1 MISPL
6 AKERG
11 KKYSLSGIPRFV
23 SNGGMTIFKFLIL
36 FVAFLPSVHA
46 RLVQIIHTNDLHS
59 YFAGTRGGMGG
70 YARLKT
76 LVEELREK
84 ATAQGMPTVYLDG
97 GDFGEGSSYYFSNQG
112 VDSLR
117 ALDLLGVDVTV
128 LGNHDFIL
136 GGRELANQIKEA
148 KLSASIV
155 SANMGNKRF
164 TGLLNYMPDSV
175 DITLGEHKIR
185 VFGLTTPDLHFQYP
199 LRPLGFILPPHN
211 IGLKVAEKA
220 KKDDIDFLIALTH
233 IGIERDTKLVQK
245 SRSID
250 LVVGGHDH
258 IRFEKPRFVKNI
270 EGREIPILQAGA
282 HATAVGSLILDL
294 QKNGQTKVI
303 DYRLYDVTLDIP
315 EDGRIKEFVEQAYV
329 NREMYF
335 KRSWEEVIG
344 FSDITLNGNYNGVD
358 RNQKSCWSQ
367 HMARLTRTTA
377 KADLGFQVD
386 NFQGEEIS
394 PGPIRYGDM
403 IDNFPHFRKWGD
415 DGWKIVKATVPGFL
429 LKFALKFLNSPDSPL
444 PLTIDGFNVKD
455 ENGKLLRYQPGKH
468 RNKTLLVGEY
478 PIKNFKLYSV
488 ALPSELTFGLL
499 RTSSFLANL
508 VFLNYTE
515 VKDGFYWPVLEKY
528 IKENSPL
535 RCE

>member
-1 MISPL
+1 MLKIL
-6 AKERG
+6 LG
-11 KKYSLSGIPRFV
+11 LLLSF
-23 SNGGMTIFKFLIL
+23 S
-36 FVAFLPSVHA
+36 AHA

-76 LVEELREK
+76 LVDQLRAD
-84 ATAQGMPTVYLDG
+84 ATKQGIISVYLDG

-136 GGRELANQIKEA
+136 GGCELASQIKKS
-148 KLSASIV
+148 KLQASLL
-155 SANMGNKRF
+155 SANMGNKAM
-164 TGLLNYMPDSV
+164 TCLQNYMPDSV
-175 DITLGEHKIR
+175 DITVGEHKVR
-185 VFGLTTPDLHFQYP
+185 VFGLTTPDIHFQYP
-199 LRPLGFILPPHN
+199 LRPLGFILPPQN
-211 IGLKVAEKA
+211 IGLKIAAKA

-233 IGIERDTKLVQK
+233 LGIERDTKLVQK

-258 IRFEKPRFVKNI
+258 IRFETPQYVKNL

-294 QKNGQTKVI
+294 QKNGQSKVI
-303 DYRLYDVTLDIP
+303 DYRLYDVTHDIP
-315 EDGRIKEFVEQAYV
+315 ENETLKNFTDKAYE
-329 NREMYF
+329 NRANYF
-335 KRSWEEVIG
+335 KRDWNEVIG
-344 FSDITLNGNYNGVD
+344 FSDIVLNGNYNGVD
-358 RNQKSCWSQ
+358 QNQKSCWSQ
-367 HMARLTRTTA
+367 HMAKITRLTG

-386 NFQGEEIS
+386 NFMGEEIAA
-394 PGPIRYGDM
+394 GPIRYGDM

-415 DGWKIVKATVPGFL
+415 KGWQVVTAWVPGFL

-444 PLTIDGFNVKD
+444 PLTIDGFNVKRGD
-455 ENGKLLRYQPGKH
+455 DLVRYQPQVH
-468 RNKTLLVGEY
+468 RNAQVLIGGY
-478 PIKNFKLYSV
+478 PIKPFKMYKI
-488 ALPSELTFGLL
+488 ALPGELTFGALK
-499 RTSSFLANL
+499 TSSFLANL
-508 VFLNYTE
+508 IFLNE
-515 VKDGFYWPVLEKY
+515 RDVKGGYYWPILEKY
-528 IKENSPL
+528 FRENSPI

>member
-1 MISPL
+1 MLKILLVLLVTIS
-6 AKERG
+6 AAE
-11 KKYSLSGIPRFV
+11 
-23 SNGGMTIFKFLIL
+23 
-36 FVAFLPSVHA
+36 A

-76 LVEELREK
+76 VIDGLREQ
-84 ATAQGMPTVYLDG
+84 ATRQGMISVYLDG

-117 ALDLLGVDVTV
+117 ALDLLGVDATV

-148 KLSASIV
+148 KLQASML
-155 SANMGNKRF
+155 SANMGNKRL
-164 TGLLNYMPDSV
+164 TGLLNYLPDSV
-175 DITLGEHKIR
+175 DVQVGEFKVRI
-185 VFGLTTPDLHFQYP
+185 FGLTTPDLHFQYP
-199 LRPLGFILPPHN
+199 LRPLGFILPPHK

-220 KKDDIDFLIALTH
+220 KKDNIDYLIALTH
-233 IGIERDTKLVQK
+233 QGIARDTKLIQK

-258 IRFEKPRFVKNI
+258 VRFEEPKLVKNL
-270 EGREIPILQAGA
+270 EGREIPIVQAGA
-282 HATAVGSLILDL
+282 HGTAVGSLILDL
-294 QKNGQTKVI
+294 QKDGQTKVI
-303 DYRLYDVTLDIP
+303 DYRIYDVTLDIP
-315 EDGRIKEFVEQAYV
+315 QDQKLKDFVDVAYT
-329 NREMYF
+329 NREQYF

-367 HMARLTRTTA
+367 HMAKLTRISA
-377 KADLGFQVD
+377 KADLGFQID
-386 NFQGEEIS
+386 NFQGEEIA

-415 DGWKIVKATVPGFL
+415 AGWQIVTAHVPGFL
-429 LKFALKFLNSPDSPL
+429 LKWAVKFLNSPDSPL

-455 ENGKLLRYQPGKH
+455 GDEFVRFKPSLH
-468 RNKTLLVGEY
+468 RGQKVYVGEY
-478 PIKNFKLYSV
+478 PIRNFKLYKI
-488 ALPSELTFGLL
+488 ALPGELTFGML

-508 VFLNYTE
+508 VFLNHKE
-515 VKDGFYWPVLEKY
+515 VKNGHYWPLLEKY
-528 IKENSPL
+528 IRDNSPL
-535 RCE
+535 SCQ